1 MLKRLQIFALL
12 LLTSLAFAQKPDV
25 KKITITGKI
34 FEKGTTLPLEYATVV
49 FQDAKNP
56 EKLYGGVTD
65 LNGAFNFEVSS
76 GTYNVRFEYISF
88 KTVEFK
94 NKTYNTNTDFGTIYL
109 EADIAQLAGVEVIAE
124 RSTVEIKLDKRVYN
138 VGKDMMVKGGTVS
151 DVLDNVPSV
160 TVDPEGTIALRGNEN
175 VRILIDGKP
184 SGLAGINIAD
194 ALKIL
199 PADAVEKVEVI
210 TNPSARYDA
219 EGGGGIINIILRK
232 GKAQGLNGS
241 FVLSVG
247 DPETYGINTSLNYRS
262 DKFNLF
268 SNTGYN
274 YRTSLG
280 NSLTD
285 ATYLNQ
291 DGSIRNYID
300 ERRTNERLNKG
311 YNSNVGIELFL
322 DKTASWT
329 NSLTVQNRRGEN
341 PDNVFF
347 YNFDENRNATF
358 TRNRFNDERSKD
370 FTFEYATNFTK
381 KFKKEDHK
389 LTVDMSF
396 SENRDSENSVIY
408 DQILGDP
415 SSFFTERTLNP
426 QNQNRN
432 LFQTDYV
439 LPIGEKSRFEAGY
452 RGSFQ
457 KNLTD
462 FEIDSLDIAGN
473 WIRNDIYSNL
483 LEYKENVNA
492 FYLQYGSKINK
503 FSYFLGV
510 RFEDSNIEVNSISAN
525 DYNTKKYNNF
535 FPTATLNYEFSETSS
550 MSLSYSKRINRPRGR
565 FLNPFSSYSSRINI
579 FRGNPDLNPAYT
591 NAFDLG
597 YLKRWSK
604 VTFNTSAY
612 VNITDDS
619 FQFIRR
625 ESGVIDVT
633 VVDGPDIVDP
643 TTGIITPVGGE
654 DIRTPVIESTPI
666 NLATEI
672 RAGFEF
678 NINYSPY
685 KWWKINTNFNL
696 FRNETKGDYSY
707 INSLNELVVQNF
719 DNTATS
725 WFTRISS
732 KISLPYKIDWQ
743 TNATYNAPQNS
754 AQGNRYA
761 ITSVNLAFSKDIL
774 KDKGTIALN
783 VSDLFNSRKRRSDVF
798 LPTVNSYSEFQWR
811 QRQINL
817 SFTYRF
823 NKKKNERENQR
834 RPDDGGGDEF
844 MG

>member
-1 MLKRLQIFALL
+1 MCSI
-12 LLTSLAFAQKPDV
+12 SLFSQRPDA
-25 KKITITGKI
+25 KKIKITGKI

-56 EKLYGGVTD
+56 EKLSGGVTD
-65 LNGAFNFEVSS
+65 LNGNFNFEVVS

-88 KTVEFK
+88 KTVELIS
-94 NKTYNTNTDFGTIYL
+94 KTYNSDTDFGTIFL
-109 EADIAQLAGVEVIAE
+109 EVDIAQLKGVEVIAE

-138 VGKDMMVKGGTVS
+138 VGKDMIVKGGTVS

-160 TVDPEGTIALRGNEN
+160 TVDAEGNVALRGNEN

-194 ALKIL
+194 ALKLL

-219 EGGGGIINIILRK
+219 EGGGGIINIILRQ

-241 FVLSVG
+241 FVASIG
-247 DPETYGINTSLNYRS
+247 NPETYGISSSLNYRS
-262 DKFNLF
+262 EKFNLF

-274 YRTSLG
+274 YRTTLG

-285 ATYLNQ
+285 ATYLDQN
-291 DGSIRNYID
+291 GIVKNYID
-300 ERRTNERLNKG
+300 EKRTNERLDKG
-311 YNSNVGIELFL
+311 YNANFGVELFI
-322 DKTASWT
+322 DKSTSWT
-329 NSLTVQNRRGEN
+329 NSLTLRNGRGEN

-347 YNFDENRNATF
+347 YNFDANRNATF
-358 TRNRFNDERSKD
+358 TRNRLNDQRSSD
-370 FTFEYATNFTK
+370 LTFEYATNFTK
-381 KFKKEDHK
+381 KFKKDDHK

-396 SENRDSENSVIY
+396 SENRERDNSIIY
-408 DQILGDP
+408 DQIIDDP
-415 SSFFTERTLNP
+415 STLFIERSLNP
-426 QNQNRN
+426 ENQNRN
-432 LFQTDYV
+432 LFQADYV
-439 LPIGEKSRFEAGY
+439 LPIGKDSRFEAGY

-462 FEIDSLDIAGN
+462 FQIDSLDVAGN

-483 LEYKENVNA
+483 LEYKENINA
-492 FYLQYGSKINK
+492 FYVQYGSKINK
-503 FSYFLGV
+503 FSYFLGL
-510 RFEDSNIEVNSISAN
+510 RFEDSDIEVNSISAN

-579 FRGNPDLNPAYT
+579 FRGNPDIDPAYT

-597 YLKRWSK
+597 YLKRWKK

-612 VNITDDS
+612 VNLTDES

-625 ESGVIDVT
+625 ESGLIDVT
-633 VVDGPDIVDP
+633 VIDGQDVSDP
-643 TTGIITPVGGE
+643 VTGEIIPVGGE

-685 KWWKINTNFNL
+685 KWWRINTNFNF
-696 FRNETKGDYSY
+696 FRNETQGDYGY
-707 INSLNELVVQNF
+707 TNSLGNEVVQNF
-719 DNTATS
+719 DNVATS
-725 WFTRISS
+725 WFTRVSS
-732 KISLPYKIDWQ
+732 KITLPYKIDWQ
-743 TNATYNAPQNS
+743 TNATYNAPEKS
-754 AQGNRYA
+754 AQGKSYS
-761 ITSVNLAFSKDIL
+761 ITSVNLAFSKDVL

-783 VSDLFNSRKRRSDVF
+783 VSDLFNSRKRRSEVN
-798 LPTVNSYSEFQWR
+798 LPTVTSYSEFQWR

-834 RPDDGGGDEF
+834 REDNGGGEEF